1 MVAAMND
8 PARDILDIAYVDPAR
23 AIELARSA
31 LSEGDVDESAVLYRA
46 IGVAQM
52 LLGDYEMA
60 LDSLE
65 GARQAAVLAGD
76 DHEHLLAV
84 LSMAGP
90 TTVVGTMTEAAHL
103 VESSAHLAKT
113 PYLGARLAYQRGVL
127 SMRAG
132 DRVRALSQFEA
143 SLPGLREAGDE
154 VTLRAA
160 LQNLGLLYMQAG
172 DLTEAEDHLEEALAI
187 ASRRGEEPAVSGIE
201 HNLGLLASYRGDIT
215 GALGLLLDSDQIFM
229 RLTGSPAPQH
239 VARAEVLL
247 SAGLFGEAGALAR
260 EIAAANRSKGD
271 TEHLAD
277 ALIVAAKAAL
287 LGGLPDQAQ
296 TLADE
301 AVDVYRSNR
310 RSGAALE
317 AEMLSIDARVQ
328 AGGPTPALLR
338 RASRILEMLE
348 RERQLLPTAEAR
360 LLVAKLA
367 MGLGDEATAVTALE
381 PVARSDTGP
390 VEARIR
396 ARVARAQLRLL
407 ADDRRGADAAAR
419 SGLRLIDH
427 YQSVVGATDI
437 RMGLE
442 QHGAELGAIGV
453 DLALGAGG
461 SRRLLQWMERTRA
474 RALRHRPV
482 SPAGGGEALDEVL
495 ARLRKVEA
503 DLRDEANRGDP
514 RLERERRR
522 LQSEVQT
529 ADRLKPAGSG
539 RAEVFDIPGLI
550 DTLGDRELLEIGVHR
565 DRLLGVVVS
574 GGRVRRVD
582 LAPFPS
588 LVAELGHLRFALR
601 RAARLG
607 RSLPTAELERL
618 SGALVAPAGL
628 GDGEMVLVPPPSLM
642 ALPWSALPGLTG
654 RSLTVVP
661 SAEMWWRAT
670 RARRP
675 SGRVAV
681 VGGPD
686 LGTASDEVE
695 AIGDLHAGAL
705 VLPPGTSVGTALAAL
720 EGASVAHIA
729 CHARFEAQNPMF
741 SALRLGDG
749 DLSVYDLER
758 LERAPGAVV
767 LSACDSGYTEAKEG
781 VELAGLTSALLSMG
795 TRSVVASVGLVPDAP
810 ATSQLMVRFHR
821 ALLEGRAG
829 PEALAWAQAGAGD
842 DPLGVVAAASFLYVG
857 A

>member
-1 MVAAMND
+1 MND

-23 AIELARSA
+23 AVDLARSA
-31 LSEGDVDESAVLYRA
+31 LATWGVDESAMLYRA
-46 IGVAQM
+46 MGVAQT

-60 LDSLE
+60 LRSLE
-65 GARQAAVLAGD
+65 EASQAAIAAGD

-84 LSMAGP
+84 LTMAGP
-90 TTVVGTMTEAAHL
+90 TTVVGTMTEATSL
-103 VESSAHLAKT
+103 VESAAHLATT
-113 PYLGARLAYQRGVL
+113 PHLEARLAYQRGVL
-127 SMRAG
+127 STRAG
-132 DRVRALSQFEA
+132 DNVRAVAQFEA
-143 SLPGLREAGDE
+143 SLPGLRSAGDE

-160 LQNLGLLYMQAG
+160 LQNLGLLHMEAG
-172 DLTEAEDHLEEALAI
+172 DLAKAEHHLDEALDI

-215 GALGLLLDSDQIFM
+215 RALGLLLDSDQIYM
-229 RLTGSPAPQH
+229 RLTGSSAPLH
-239 VARAEVLL
+239 VARSEVLL
-247 SAGLFGEAGALAR
+247 SAGLFGEARALAG

-287 LGGLPDQAQ
+287 LGGLPDEAQA
-296 TLADE
+296 LADE
-301 AVDVYRSNR
+301 AMGVYRSHR

-317 AEMLSIDARVQ
+317 AEMLSIDARCQV
-328 AGGPTPALLR
+328 GGPSPALLH
-338 RASRILEMLE
+338 RASQIVETLEQ
-348 RERQLLPTAEAR
+348 ERQILPTAEAR
-360 LLVAKLA
+360 LLVARLA
-367 MGLGDEATAVTALE
+367 LGLGDEATAVAALE
-381 PVARSDTGP
+381 PVAESDTGP
-390 VEARIR
+390 VEARVR

-407 ADDRRGADAAAR
+407 EDNRRGADAAAR
-419 SGLRLIDH
+419 SGLRLIDR
-427 YQSVVGATDI
+427 YQSLVGATDI

-442 QHGAELGAIGV
+442 QHGSELGEIGV
-453 DLALGAGG
+453 DLALGAGD

-482 SPAGGGEALDEVL
+482 TPHGRGGVVDEAL

-514 RLERERRR
+514 HLERERRR
-522 LQSEVQT
+522 LQSEIKAV
-529 ADRLKPAGSG
+529 DRLKRAGG
-539 RAEVFDIPGLI
+539 VRGEVFDIAGLI
-550 DTLGDRELLEIGVHR
+550 DTLGDRELFEIGVHR

-574 GGRVRRVD
+574 GGRVRRVE
-582 LAPFPS
+582 LEPFPS
-588 LVAELGHLRFALR
+588 LITELGHLRFALR

-618 SGALVAPAGL
+618 SGALVASARL
-628 GDGEMVLVPPPSLM
+628 GDGELVLVPPPSLM
-642 ALPWSALPGLTG
+642 ALPWPALPGLTG
-654 RSLTVVP
+654 RPLTVVP

-670 RARRP
+670 RSRRR

-686 LGTASDEVE
+686 LGTAADEVE
-695 AIGDLHAGAL
+695 AIGALHAGAL
-705 VLPPGTSVGTALAAL
+705 VLPPGTSVAAALGAL

-758 LERAPGAVV
+758 LETAPASVV

-821 ALLEGRAG
+821 GLLDGRDG